1 MITITHDKILGFT
14 PLWAPYNGFSL
25 LFDNPD
31 DGFSG
36 LDDKLYFGACPLKL
50 DNDLSNPRL
59 ALYQGFVEGL
69 NSIDLSL
76 LTNTYLFCP
85 LPPSTYHVTVWDG
98 LNDGNFN
105 FGNFLN
111 ENSSETERWHN
122 FRSNLH
128 RSLSEIDFMN
138 LDSLFGSPLVQNQWD
153 ITFQFDT
160 LHKWSS
166 GMGILLK
173 PADQQSERLL
183 KVIENHREE
192 LYKNFPVEIKNSEY
206 APHVTLGYFANKESA
221 QLATPLITDWTKIF
235 EETTKG
241 LSITYNSIE
250 LYYFIDMITFI
261 IPDRGE

>member
-31 DGFSG
+31 SGFSG
-36 LDDKLYFGACPLKL
+36 IDDKLYIGRCPLKL
-50 DNDLSNPRL
+50 DNDLDNPRL
-59 ALYQGFVEGL
+59 ALYQAFVEGL
-69 NSIDLSL
+69 NSIDISL

-98 LNDGNFN
+98 LNDGNYDL
-105 FGNFLN
+105 GTSVDA
-111 ENSSETERWHN
+111 NSSEWERWTN
-122 FRSNLH
+122 FQENLF
-128 RSLSEIDFMN
+128 RFAEKIDF
-138 LDSLFGSPLVQNQWD
+138 LYLERGSPLVQNQWD

-183 KVIENHREE
+183 KEIENHREE
-192 LYKNFPVEIKNSEY
+192 LYKNFPVEIKHSEY

-221 QLATPLITDWTKIF
+221 QLATPLVSDWAKIF
-235 EETTKG
+235 EETTRG
-241 LSITYNSIE
+241 LRITYSSIH
-250 LYYFIDMITFI
+250 LYYFINMITFI
-261 IPDRGE
+261 MLDREAE

>member
-31 DGFSG
+31 GGFSG
-36 LDDKLYFGACPLKL
+36 LDDILYFGDPPMKL
-50 DNDLSNPRL
+50 DNDLKDPRL
-59 ALYQGFVEGL
+59 ALYQRFADAL
-69 NSIDLSL
+69 NSIDIEP

-111 ENSSETERWHN
+111 ENSSETERWDN

-138 LDSLFGSPLVQNQWD
+138 LEFGSPLVQNQWN
-153 ITFQFDT
+153 ITFEFDT
-160 LHKWSS
+160 LYKWGNSA
-166 GMGILLK
+166 IVACLK
-173 PADQQSERLL
+173 PYDSKSWHML
-183 KVIENHREE
+183 KEIENHREA
-192 LYKNFPVEIKNSEY
+192 LYENFPKKITYSKYV
-206 APHVTLGYFANKESA
+206 PHVTLGYFANKELA
-221 QLATPLITDWTKIF
+221 QLTTPLIADWVKIF
-235 EETTKG
+235 EDATKG
-241 LSITYNSIE
+241 LSITYNSISR
-250 LYYFIDMITFI
+250 YYFIDMITFI
-261 IPDRGE
+261 IPGGRFA